1 MSLIRLCE
9 DGLPPLF
16 LWSMKAQ
23 REPLLKPTKKSQRKK
38 FLSLMWSRAS
48 SPAWCDL
55 PCERGYCLCH
65 IREQEHDT
73 WAAVQRRLPWQQPLG
88 SSCWWSQK
96 CSISSLLLMAY
107 VFFVE
112 LLLIQ
117 HILSPKQTL
126 IKASFS
132 TQGSSW
138 ISILNF
144 LTRAVDLV
152 TPLFTR

>member
-1 MSLIRLCE
+1 MWRWSPSPFPLKHESPEGAFIKANKEISKEKIPFFNVVTRIISRLVWPAMWTWL
-9 DGLPPLF
+9 LPV
-16 LWSMKAQ
+16 SHRGTGA
-23 REPLLKPTKKSQRKK
+23 RH
-38 FLSLMWSRAS
+38 LSCSA
-48 SPAWCDL
+48 
-55 PCERGYCLCH
+55 E
-65 IREQEHDT
+65 
-73 WAAVQRRLPWQQPLG
+73 RRLPWQQPLG

-152 TPLFTR
+152 IPLFTR